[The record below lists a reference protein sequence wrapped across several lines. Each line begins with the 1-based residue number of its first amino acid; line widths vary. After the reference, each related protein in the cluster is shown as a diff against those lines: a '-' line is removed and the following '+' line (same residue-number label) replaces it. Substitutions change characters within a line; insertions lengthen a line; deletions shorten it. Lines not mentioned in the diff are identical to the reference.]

1 MTPELSA
8 PESRR
13 CAVLGS
19 PIGHSL
25 SPALHRAAYA
35 ELGLD
40 WTYDRFE
47 VTEHELPGFVAGLDG
62 HWRGL
67 SVTMPLKVAVLDLGL
82 VDEVA
87 QLAGAGN
94 TLIFDDDARRVYNT
108 DVGGLVSAV
117 RRISS
122 GPTPRVTILGTGATA
137 RSALVSAAQLGAQ
150 QVTVV
155 ARTPSRA
162 VALQGLG
169 GRLELGVRVQDWG
182 APLPEADLVISTA
195 VAGAADAIAPTIAAS
210 APLIFDAIYD
220 PWPTE
225 LASVA
230 ARAGCT
236 VINGLDLLIGQALLQ
251 IELMTGRTVP
261 AATLYAALPTDL
273 SDAQRAITH

>member
-1 MTPELSA
+1 M
-8 PESRR
+8 R

-25 SPALHRAAYA
+25 SPTLHRAAYA

-47 VTEHELPGFVAGLDG
+47 VTADELAGFVAGLDRR
-62 HWRGL
+62 WRGL
-67 SVTMPLKVAVLDLGL
+67 SVTMPLKVAVLSLGV

-94 TLIFDDDARRVYNT
+94 TLILDGDVRRVHNT

-117 RRISS
+117 RRVSAGS
-122 GPTPRVTILGTGATA
+122 ARRVTILGTGATA
-137 RSALVSAAQLGAQ
+137 RSALVSAAQLGVE

-155 ARTPSRA
+155 ARNPARA
-162 VALQGLG
+162 APLQGVG
-169 GRLELGVRVQDWG
+169 GRLNLDVRVQDWTSS
-182 APLPEADLVISTA
+182 LPDADLVISTT
-195 VAGAADAIAPTIAAS
+195 VAGAADAIAPAVAAS
-210 APLIFDAIYD
+210 SPLIFDAVYD

-230 ARAGCT
+230 ARSGCT
-236 VINGLDLLIGQALLQ
+236 VINGLDLLIGQAVLQ

-273 SDAQRAITH
+273 SDAQRG

>member
-1 MTPELSA
+1 M
-8 PESRR
+8 
-13 CAVLGS
+13 
-19 PIGHSL
+19 
-25 SPALHRAAYA
+25 
-35 ELGLD
+35 
-40 WTYDRFE
+40 
-47 VTEHELPGFVAGLDG
+47 AGLDT

-67 SVTMPLKVAVLDLGL
+67 SITMPLKVAVLDLGL

-87 QLAGAGN
+87 HLAGAGN
-94 TLIFDDDARRVYNT
+94 TLIFDDDARRVHNT

-122 GPTPRVTILGTGATA
+122 GPAPRVTILGTGATA
-137 RSALVSAAQLGAQ
+137 RSALVSAAQLGAE

-155 ARTPSRA
+155 ARTPSRGRSTTRA
-162 VALQGLG
+162 GRPAGTRRTRAGL
-169 GRLELGVRVQDWG
+169 G

-195 VAGAADAIAPTIAAS
+195 VAGAADAIAPAIAAS

-273 SDAQRAITH
+273 SDAQRAMTH

>member
-1 MTPELSA
+1 M
-8 PESRR
+8 R

-25 SPALHRAAYA
+25 SPTLHRAAYA

-47 VTEHELPGFVAGLDG
+47 VTEDELAGFVAGLDG
-62 HWRGL
+62 RWRGL

-87 QLAGAGN
+87 RLAGAGN
-94 TLIFDDDARRVYNT
+94 TLIFDGDVRRVHNT

-117 RRISS
+117 RRVSAA
-122 GPTPRVTILGTGATA
+122 PARRVTILGTGATA
-137 RSALVSAAQLGAQ
+137 RSALLSAAQLGAEAGHRGRAQ
-150 QVTVV
+150 PGEEPLRCRALG
-155 ARTPSRA
+155 ARLGPRTYASRT
-162 VALQGLG
+162 GSS
-169 GRLELGVRVQDWG
+169 
-182 APLPEADLVISTA
+182 PLPDADLVIATA
-195 VAGAADAIAPTIAAS
+195 VAGAADAIAPAVAAS

-230 ARAGCT
+230 APSRLHGDQRPRPADRPG
-236 VINGLDLLIGQALLQ
+236 
-251 IELMTGRTVP
+251 P
-261 AATLYAALPTDL
+261 AADRADDRPHRPRRHPLRRPPGPPA
-273 SDAQRAITH
+273 DAQSG

>member
-1 MTPELSA
+1 M
-8 PESRR
+8 R

-25 SPALHRAAYA
+25 SPTLHRAAYA

-47 VTEHELPGFVAGLDG
+47 VTEDQLAGFVAGLDG
-62 HWRGL
+62 PWRGL

-87 QLAGAGN
+87 HLAGAGN
-94 TLIFDDDARRVYNT
+94 TLIFDGDVRRVHNT

-117 RRISS
+117 RRLSAA
-122 GPTPRVTILGTGATA
+122 PARRVTILGTGATA
-137 RSALVSAAQLGAQ
+137 RSALISAAQLGAEE
-150 QVTVV
+150 VTVV
-155 ARTPSRA
+155 GRTPARA
-162 VALQGLG
+162 AALQGLG
-169 GRLELGVRVQDWG
+169 VRLELSVRVQDWTT
-182 APLPEADLVISTA
+182 PLPAADLVISTA
-195 VAGAADAIAPTIAAS
+195 VAGAADTIASAVAAS
-210 APLIFDAIYD
+210 SPLIFDAIYD

-236 VINGLDLLIGQALLQ
+236 VVNGLDLLIGQALLQ

-261 AATLYAALPTDL
+261 AATLYAALPARL
-273 SDAQRAITH
+273 AEAQSAQAR